1 MEAEAQLLEVLVDA
15 QSQGFLGP
23 GDPKNHLSHTL
34 GFADAVLSCGP
45 PPERF
50 TDLGTGGGVPGLV
63 LAALWPGTTAGLIES
78 SARRCAALRTW
89 IEQLGLEDR
98 VEVLEGRADSWA
110 RNPNVRESFDLVTAR
125 SFARPGITA
134 EIGSGLVRVGGLLV
148 VSEPPSGSDERWPK
162 DLVGELGFAP
172 AVAVVAREA
181 HYACLRKTQAA
192 GDKVPRQAARL
203 RKRPLF

>member
-1 MEAEAQLLEVLVDA
+1 VEAGAQLLEVLVDA

-23 GDPKNHLSHTL
+23 GDPKSHLSHAL
-34 GFADAVLSCGP
+34 GFADAVQSCGP
-45 PPERF
+45 PPDRF

-63 LAALWPGTTAGLIES
+63 LAALWPEAEAGLIES
-78 SARRCAALRTW
+78 SARRCAALRAW

-98 VEVLEGRADSWA
+98 VEVFEGRADSWA
-110 RNPNVRESFDLVTAR
+110 RNPSVRESFDLVTAR

-134 EIGSGLVRVGGLLV
+134 EIGSGLARIGGLLV

-172 AVAVVAREA
+172 AVAVVARDA

>member
-1 MEAEAQLLEVLVDA
+1 VDAEAQLLEVLVDA

-23 GDPKNHLSHTL
+23 GDPASHFSHAL

-45 PPERF
+45 APERF

-63 LAALWPGTTAGLIES
+63 LAALWPEAQAGLIES
-78 SARRCAALRTW
+78 SARRCVALRAW
-89 IEQLGLEDR
+89 VEQLGLEDR

-110 RNPNVRESFDLVTAR
+110 RNPSRRESFDLVTAR

-134 EIGSGLVRVGGLLV
+134 EISSGLVRIGGLLV

-162 DLVGELGFAP
+162 DLVEQLGFAP
-172 AVAVVAREA
+172 AVAVVARDA

-203 RKRPLF
+203 RKRPLW

>member
-1 MEAEAQLLEVLVDA
+1 VEAEAQLLEVLVDA

-23 GDPKNHLSHTL
+23 GDPANHLAHAL

-45 PPERF
+45 APDSF

-63 LAALWPGTTAGLIES
+63 LAVLWPEASAGLIES
-78 SARRCAALRTW
+78 SARRCAALRIW
-89 IEQLGLEDR
+89 VERLGLEGR

-110 RNPNVRESFDLVTAR
+110 RNPSRRESFDLVTAR

-134 EIGSGLVRVGGLLV
+134 EIGSGLVRIGGLLV
-148 VSEPPSGSDERWPK
+148 VSEPPAGSGERWPK

-172 AVAVVAREA
+172 AVAVVARDA
-181 HYACLRKTQAA
+181 HYACLRKTRAA
-192 GDKVPRQAARL
+192 GDKVPRQAAPL

>member
-1 MEAEAQLLEVLVDA
+1 M
-15 QSQGFLGP
+15 
-23 GDPKNHLSHTL
+23 
-34 GFADAVLSCGP
+34 
-45 PPERF
+45 
-50 TDLGTGGGVPGLV
+50 
-63 LAALWPGTTAGLIES
+63 
-78 SARRCAALRTW
+78 
-89 IEQLGLEDR
+89 
-98 VEVLEGRADSWA
+98 
-110 RNPNVRESFDLVTAR
+110 
-125 SFARPGITA
+125 
-134 EIGSGLVRVGGLLV
+134 RVGGLLV